1 MGPEQLAFT
10 VDGLLSAERCRA
22 LIERGEALGF
32 ADAPITT
39 AAGFVM
45 RPDIRNNTRVMF
57 DDLDLAAEL
66 HALARPFVPAAMG
79 PWNLCGV
86 NERFRIYRYRPG
98 QQFAAHYDG
107 AFLRDENE
115 RSLLTFM
122 VYLNEGFDGGETW
135 FPRRGVQ
142 FVPAV
147 GRALFFEHQQLHE
160 GVMVYAGVKYAL
172 RTDVMYRRG

>member
-1 MGPEQLAFT
+1 MALEQLAFT
-10 VDGLLSAERCRA
+10 VDGLLTAERCRA
-22 LIERGEALGF
+22 LIVRGEAIGF
-32 ADAPITT
+32 TDAPINT

-45 RPDIRNNTRVMF
+45 RSDIRNNTRVMF
-57 DDLDLAAEL
+57 DDQALADEL
-66 HALARPFVPAAMG
+66 LALARPHLPTSLG

-86 NERFRIYRYRPG
+86 NERFRVYRYQPG
-98 QQFAAHYDG
+98 QQFRAHYDG
-107 AFLRDENE
+107 AYFRNDDE

-135 FPRRGVQ
+135 FLHRGVQ
-142 FVPAV
+142 FVPQT
-147 GRALFFEHQQLHE
+147 GRALFFEHDQLHE

>member
-10 VDGLLSAERCRA
+10 VDGILSPDRCRA
-22 LIERGEALGF
+22 LIERGEAIGF

-39 AAGFVM
+39 GSGFVM

-57 DDLDLAAEL
+57 DDQALADEL
-66 HALARPFVPAAMG
+66 LELARPHVPPSFP

-86 NERFRIYRYRPG
+86 NERFRLYRYHPG
-98 QQFAAHYDG
+98 QQFRAHYDG
-107 AFLRDENE
+107 CFVRDRLE
-115 RSLLTFM
+115 RSWLTFM

-135 FPRRGVQ
+135 FPERRTQ
-142 FVPAV
+142 FVPQT
-147 GRALFFEHQQLHE
+147 GRALFFEHDQLHE

-172 RTDVMYRRG
+172 RTDVMYRRP